1 MLRYWRKL
9 HARVGETLRSA
20 RLHPIGSICW
30 VLSTACLGISLSFVV
45 STGPDIQNYLYA
57 LIRSDSP
64 SIYGSAYQDGLVRFP
79 SLRQWLAS
87 AFQLQFLTVA
97 VAIVGFSFPR
107 NGARSVFV
115 SGVLASYL
123 SLVTC
128 DLAVGIWERN
138 LSGPYLLENLIANAA
153 GALVV
158 AFVLVA
164 VMIAGHACFISLRGP
179 NFLRGLAASFV
190 TLVVGVC
197 ISSAVYHMAKFF
209 YRPIPVRLDMV
220 LDAPVNGTI
229 GTKGEIQDTRGKR
242 PRAQVD
248 DDRGPFQ
255 IFPSQ
260 LENGTLRWNSPKEDN
275 AFAVRWSKL
284 SNSGGFEATIEFY
297 ADCFGDAINTA
308 PAVEGHQLKIV
319 DLSEFAIS
327 LDPGPA
333 EFGTLDR
340 SKSSG
345 RMTTKSGSF
354 AMYSIDADPSSKR
367 SKTTQF
373 ADKDAELTV
382 RSEGR
387 SLGFYLNAVLLAAAG
402 SGITPSTRTFTVKT
416 AGKTY
421 SIQAAKPRG
430 ATKTIG
436 ELACRSIDPDLHR
449 APDPQQSGV
458 CRREGSQGDPA
469 CHQGNLPGRECRH
482 GPGPARGVRGGIP
495 AIGLAWRRAWEHV
508 VPFFAFAPGVRKMIY
523 TTDEIDKHFLA
534 RRGIFKWRGR
544 PRGEAWRIGRK
555 RRQAALQFMP
565 CRIEAPA
572 RPLAGAGAK
581 LRQNARSSSA
591 PVPRRASPGSGV
603 P

>member
-1 MLRYWRKL
+1 MSSSNLLRYWRKL
-9 HARVGETLRSA
+9 YARVGETLRSA

-30 VLSTACLGISLSFVV
+30 VLSTACPGISLSFVV

-64 SIYGSAYQDGLVRFP
+64 SIYGSAYQDSLVRFP

-179 NFLRGLAASFV
+179 SFLRGLAASFV

-197 ISSAVYHMAKFF
+197 ISSAVYHMAEFF

-284 SNSGGFEATIEFY
+284 SNTGGFEATIEFY

-327 LDPGPA
+327 LDPAPA

-416 AGKTY
+416 DGKTY

-436 ELACRSIDPDLHR
+436 ELACRSIDP
-449 APDPQQSGV
+449 
-458 CRREGSQGDPA
+458 
-469 CHQGNLPGRECRH
+469 
-482 GPGPARGVRGGIP
+482 
-495 AIGLAWRRAWEHV
+495 
-508 VPFFAFAPGVRKMIY
+508 
-523 TTDEIDKHFLA
+523 
-534 RRGIFKWRGR
+534 
-544 PRGEAWRIGRK
+544 
-555 RRQAALQFMP
+555 
-565 CRIEAPA
+565 
-572 RPLAGAGAK
+572 AGAVKRDRATIGGPDAYLGAAVRINK
-581 LRQNARSSSA
+581 RPATSSIYGVEESVLR
-591 PVPRRASPGSGV
+591 VLGGTDG
-603 P
+603 